1 MSHRHELTRGKTVRW
16 HCFMAA
22 KIPSGDEELSV
33 ATKRSEVRLKQTPT
47 VWWVFVC
54 HVILLFDFLVLNLR
68 LTPLAV
74 LLEVNLAL
82 DELAILT

>member
-1 MSHRHELTRGKTVRW
+1 MSDREVKQCVGTVLRLQ
-16 HCFMAA
+16 
-22 KIPSGDEELSV
+22 KNPSGDEELSV